1 MRIYKNKNTKIMNE
15 IILTHLR
22 KMEFVCGLKQFKEYK
37 KEEASELLGCL
48 SKLFG
53 SYGWMTE
60 ARVDYILHAGMR
72 GQYGDFYH
80 VNEKTVSV
88 WINQYYAH
96 HQSQIVQEVQALNN
110 KEKEPTNEEIAYWIE
125 VGKQIFRDNYQYA
138 KETGFC
144 RDIAEWGM
152 NWFNKFQEKGILKP
166 WEFNVEEMEN
176 EVRKELR
183 LTVRYVDETSVGA
196 KTKNKI
202 WKLFILDA
210 IRQNKE
216 LDKLI

>member
-1 MRIYKNKNTKIMNE
+1 
-15 IILTHLR
+15 
-22 KMEFVCGLKQFKEYK
+22 MEFVCGLKQFKEYK

-125 VGKQIFRDNYQYA
+125 VGKQTFRDNYQEA
-138 KETGFC
+138 KETGHC
-144 RDIAEWGM
+144 KHLADWGVY
-152 NWFNKFQEKGILKP
+152 WFNKFQEKGILKP

-176 EVRKELR
+176 DVRRELR

-196 KTKNKI
+196 KTKNRI

>member
-1 MRIYKNKNTKIMNE
+1 MNE

-37 KEEASELLGCL
+37 KEEATELLNCL

-53 SYGWMTE
+53 SYGWMTD
-60 ARVDYILHAGMR
+60 ARVEYILHAGMR

-166 WEFNVEEMEN
+166 WEFNVEDMEN
-176 EVRKELR
+176 DVRRELR
-183 LTVRYVDETSVGA
+183 LTTKYIDETTVGA

-210 IRQNKE
+210 IKNNKN

>member
-1 MRIYKNKNTKIMNE
+1 MNE

-60 ARVDYILHAGMR
+60 VRVDYILHAGMR

-176 EVRKELR
+176 DVRKELR

>member
-1 MRIYKNKNTKIMNE
+1 
-15 IILTHLR
+15 
-22 KMEFVCGLKQFKEYK
+22 MEFVCGLKQFKEYK

-110 KEKEPTNEEIAYWIE
+110 KQKEPTNEEIAYWIE

-176 EVRKELR
+176 DVRKELR

-196 KTKNKI
+196 KTKNRI
-202 WKLFILDA
+202 WKLFILKA
-210 IRQNKE
+210 IRENKE

>member
-1 MRIYKNKNTKIMNE
+1 MNE

-110 KEKEPTNEEIAYWIE
+110 KEKEPSNEEIAYWIE

-176 EVRKELR
+176 DVRKELR

-196 KTKNKI
+196 KTKNRI
-202 WKLFILDA
+202 WKLFILKA
-210 IRQNKE
+210 IRENKE

>member
-1 MRIYKNKNTKIMNE
+1 MNE

-110 KEKEPTNEEIAYWIE
+110 KENEPSNEEIAYWIE

-138 KETGFC
+138 KDTGFC

-166 WEFNVEEMEN
+166 WEFNVEELEN
-176 EVRKELR
+176 DVRKELR
-183 LTVRYVDETSVGA
+183 LMVRYVDETSVGA

>member
-1 MRIYKNKNTKIMNE
+1 
-15 IILTHLR
+15 
-22 KMEFVCGLKQFKEYK
+22 MEFVCGLKQFKEYK

-110 KEKEPTNEEIAYWIE
+110 KEKEPSNEEIAYWIE

-138 KETGFC
+138 KETGYC
-144 RDIAEWGM
+144 LDISEWGM

-176 EVRKELR
+176 DVRKELR

-202 WKLFILDA
+202 WKLFILQA
-210 IRQNKE
+210 IRENKD

>member
-1 MRIYKNKNTKIMNE
+1 
-15 IILTHLR
+15 
-22 KMEFVCGLKQFKEYK
+22 MEFVCGLKQFKEYK

-125 VGKQIFRDNYQYA
+125 VGKQIFRDNYRYA

-144 RDIAEWGM
+144 KDIAEWGM

-176 EVRKELR
+176 DVRRELR

-196 KTKNKI
+196 KTKNRI
-202 WKLFILDA
+202 WKLFILEA

>member
-1 MRIYKNKNTKIMNE
+1 
-15 IILTHLR
+15 
-22 KMEFVCGLKQFKEYK
+22 MEFVCGLKQFKEYK

-110 KEKEPTNEEIAYWIE
+110 KEKEPSNEEIAYWIE

-176 EVRKELR
+176 DVRRELR

>member
-110 KEKEPTNEEIAYWIE
+110 KEKEPSNEEIAYWIE

-176 EVRKELR
+176 DVRKELR

>member
-1 MRIYKNKNTKIMNE
+1 MNE
-15 IILTHLR
+15 TILTHLR

-37 KEEASELLGCL
+37 KEEASELLACL
-48 SKLFG
+48 SKLFA

-125 VGKQIFRDNYQYA
+125 VGKQTFRDNYQEA
-138 KETGFC
+138 KETGHC
-144 RDIAEWGM
+144 KHLADWGVY
-152 NWFNKFQEKGILKP
+152 WFNKFQEKGILKP

-176 EVRKELR
+176 DVRRELR

-196 KTKNKI
+196 KTKNRI
-202 WKLFILDA
+202 WKLFILQA
-210 IRQNKE
+210 IKENKE

>member
-1 MRIYKNKNTKIMNE
+1 MNE

-37 KEEASELLGCL
+37 KEEAHELLGCL

-110 KEKEPTNEEIAYWIE
+110 KEKEPTSEEIAYWIE
-125 VGKQIFRDNYQYA
+125 IGKQIFRDNYQHA

-144 RDIAEWGM
+144 RDLAEWGV

-176 EVRKELR
+176 DVRKELR
-183 LTVRYVDETSVGA
+183 LTVRYVDEVSVGA

-202 WKLFILDA
+202 WKLFILQA
-210 IRQNKE
+210 IREKKD

>member
-1 MRIYKNKNTKIMNE
+1 MNE

-110 KEKEPTNEEIAYWIE
+110 KEKEPTSEEIAYWIE
-125 VGKQIFRDNYQYA
+125 IGKQIFRDNYQHA

-144 RDIAEWGM
+144 RDLAEWGV

-166 WEFNVEEMEN
+166 WDFNVEEMEN
-176 EVRKELR
+176 DVRKELR
-183 LTVRYVDETSVGA
+183 LTVRYVDEVSVGA

-202 WKLFILDA
+202 WKLFILQA
-210 IRQNKE
+210 IREKKD

>member
-1 MRIYKNKNTKIMNE
+1 MNE

-37 KEEASELLGCL
+37 KEEAHELLGCL

-176 EVRKELR
+176 DVRRELR

-196 KTKNKI
+196 KTKNRI
-202 WKLFILDA
+202 WKLFILQA
-210 IRQNKE
+210 IRENKE

>member
-1 MRIYKNKNTKIMNE
+1 MNE

-110 KEKEPTNEEIAYWIE
+110 KEKEPSNEEIAYWIE
-125 VGKQIFRDNYQYA
+125 VGKKIFRDNYQYA

-176 EVRKELR
+176 DVRRELR

>member
-1 MRIYKNKNTKIMNE
+1 
-15 IILTHLR
+15 
-22 KMEFVCGLKQFKEYK
+22 MEFVCGLKQFKEYK

-88 WINQYYAH
+88 WINQYYSH

-110 KEKEPTNEEIAYWIE
+110 KEKEPTSEEIAYWIE
-125 VGKQIFRDNYQYA
+125 IGKQIFRDNYQHA

-144 RDIAEWGM
+144 RDLAEWGV

-176 EVRKELR
+176 DVRKELR

-202 WKLFILDA
+202 WKLFILQA
-210 IRQNKE
+210 IRENKD

>member
-1 MRIYKNKNTKIMNE
+1 MNE

-110 KEKEPTNEEIAYWIE
+110 KEKEPSNEEIAYWIE

-138 KETGFC
+138 KETGYC
-144 RDIAEWGM
+144 LDISEWGM

-176 EVRKELR
+176 DVRKELR

-202 WKLFILDA
+202 WKLFILQA
-210 IRQNKE
+210 IRENKD

>member
-110 KEKEPTNEEIAYWIE
+110 KEKEPSNEEIAYWIE

-152 NWFNKFQEKGILKP
+152 NWFNNFQEKGILKP
-166 WEFNVEEMEN
+166 WMYQVEDIEN
-176 EVRKELR
+176 DVRRELR
-183 LTVRYVDETSVGA
+183 LTTRYIDEVTVGA
-196 KTKNKI
+196 KSKNKI
-202 WKLFILDA
+202 WKLFILES
-210 IRQNKE
+210 IKE
-216 LDKLI
+216 NRNLDQLI

>member
-1 MRIYKNKNTKIMNE
+1 
-15 IILTHLR
+15 
-22 KMEFVCGLKQFKEYK
+22 MEFVCGLKQFKEYK

-110 KEKEPTNEEIAYWIE
+110 KEKEPSNEEIAYWIE

-176 EVRKELR
+176 DVRKELR

>member
-1 MRIYKNKNTKIMNE
+1 MNE

-48 SKLFG
+48 SKLFV

-110 KEKEPTNEEIAYWIE
+110 KEKEPTSEEIAYWIE
-125 VGKQIFRDNYQYA
+125 IGKQIFRDNYQHA

-144 RDIAEWGM
+144 RDLAEWGV

-176 EVRKELR
+176 DVRKELR
-183 LTVRYVDETSVGA
+183 LTVRYVDEVSVGA

-202 WKLFILDA
+202 WKLFILQA
-210 IRQNKE
+210 IRENKD